1 MILEFNLNY
10 KSSSLVYEKIF
21 ILALQACNLHG
32 KVKKEHFDLKLYVE
46 SNDLEK
52 LEEFATYFSSQLP
65 HSIFLHKYDAN
76 IVDEIPE
83 GEYIL
88 PSQEKPPLPFCP
100 KCLGEVMDS
109 ENSNYYNI
117 FTECDVCGYGISGEN
132 RSYKSEFEKIAN
144 DIKDG
149 KTIELNTFYGK
160 YYVATPSKICN
171 SISFDIIVYDLATV
185 QKYANLE
192 EYELKALASFEKPL
206 VRLKKKLNFNV
217 DFEDVETDLI
227 RFKLPDDFILHLLM
241 EELHKVW
248 IDTVFITKD
257 KIESQEKLI
266 LVDFKDEQEPIEVV
280 VSEKDIAIVSGS
292 KGLAEFPI
300 NSQEINP
307 ALGSFFSVI
316 KEHKLNDEDIAGVY
330 LSKEYQNNI
339 LVYGKKYGVV
349 QYLSLNFEFSS
360 IENIFEQIINSDENA
375 ANLVHNYKN
384 KFSEHFNYIS
394 EIKFEN
400 SEFNIFKL
408 WGVVSMILDYS
419 KSKNPYEAA
428 QALENNVLSFLGK
441 KGPRIDYKLQNKDK
455 KVYLD
460 PLMTIRTAMSFRLAG
475 VDPLMLSYGVIESFL
490 EFITNELDELKQSM
504 NTTAIT
510 VSGSLL
516 SNKHIFSKMSKEIS
530 LNHDIYFNN
539 ELPVD
544 GINMFYG
551 GSSLE

>member
-1 MILEFNLNY
+1 MILEFDLDY

-21 ILALQACNLHG
+21 LRSLQECNLHG
-32 KVKKEHFDLKLYVE
+32 KIIKEHFDLKLYVE
-46 SNDLEK
+46 SDELEK

-65 HSIFLHKYDAN
+65 HSIFLHKYDAK

-83 GEYIL
+83 AEYTL
-88 PSQEKPPLPFCP
+88 PSQEKLPLPFCP

-160 YYVATPSKICN
+160 YYVAIPSKICN
-171 SISFDIIVYDLATV
+171 SISFDIIVYDLATI
-185 QKYANLE
+185 QKYANVE

-206 VRLKKKLNFNV
+206 VRLKKKLSFSV

-241 EELHKVW
+241 EELHKIG

-257 KIESQEKLI
+257 EIESQEKLI

-280 VSEKDIAIVSGS
+280 VSEKDIAIVSGT
-292 KGLAEFPI
+292 KGLPEFSI
-300 NSQEINP
+300 NSEEVNP

-316 KEHKLNDEDIAGVY
+316 KEHNLNDENIAGVY
-330 LSKEYQNNI
+330 LSREYQNNI
-339 LVYGKKYGVV
+339 LVYGKKYGVI

-360 IENIFEQIINSDENA
+360 MKNIFEQIIDSDENGVS
-375 ANLVHNYKN
+375 LVNNYKN

-419 KSKNPYEAA
+419 KSKDPFEAA
-428 QALENNVLSFLGK
+428 KVLEKNALSFLGK

-475 VDPLMLSYGVIESFL
+475 IDPLMLSYGVLESFL
-490 EFITNELDELKQSM
+490 EFIANELDELKQSM

-530 LNHDIYFNN
+530 INHDIYFNN